1 MIRVLN
7 NDLWAYSNTGQ
18 YFIIYKDALKIG
30 R

>member
-7 NDLWAYSNTGQ
+7 NDPWAYSNTGQ
-18 YFIIYKDALKIG
+18 YSIIYKNALKRG